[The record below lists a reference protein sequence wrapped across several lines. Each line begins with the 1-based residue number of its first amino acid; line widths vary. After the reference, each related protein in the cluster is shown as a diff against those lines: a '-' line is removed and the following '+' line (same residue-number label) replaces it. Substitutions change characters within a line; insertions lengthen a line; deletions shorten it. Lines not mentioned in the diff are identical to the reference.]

1 MDSNEYLIACLV
13 RQRLAEARD
22 AASQASLAAMASPSR
37 GQLRV
42 ALGSV
47 LIRLGRRL
55 ADSPAGAST
64 VTAS

>member
-1 MDSNEYLIACLV
+1 MDSNEYLIEWLV
-13 RQRLAEARD
+13 RQRLAEAHD
-22 AASQASLAAMASPSR
+22 VAARAALVALASPPR

-42 ALGSV
+42 VLGSA

-55 ADSPAGAST
+55 ADSPSGAST